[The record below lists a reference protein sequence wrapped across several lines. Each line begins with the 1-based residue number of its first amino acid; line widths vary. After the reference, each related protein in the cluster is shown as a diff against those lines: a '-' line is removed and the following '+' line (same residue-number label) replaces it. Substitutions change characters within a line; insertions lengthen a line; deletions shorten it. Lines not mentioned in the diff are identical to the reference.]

1 MKHIK
6 IFEDFSGFGGAGMGM
21 RPGFGGASK
30 YLIGYFA
37 TGGYGA
43 HPGIVTEDDLES
55 NGWSESGSGSGSW
68 SCDGGLMFQVT
79 SQSTEI
85 PQALLCIG
93 SDESGDWK
101 IDPITKQKADAI
113 YNVGGTPDYIFD
125 DFDTDAPVHGEM
137 GEIKRIAGISGQEG
151 ITTINVIQ
159 HIEPNMIYWSDNP
172 EQSHGY
178 WESENSRPMSVEE
191 FTSENSY

>member
-6 IFEDFSGFGGAGMGM
+6 IFEDFSGFGGA
-21 RPGFGGASK
+21 SK
-30 YLIGYFA
+30 YLIGYFG

-55 NGWSESGSGSGSW
+55 NGWSESGSGSW
-68 SCDGGLMFQVT
+68 VLPNNFYFQVT

-125 DFDTDAPVHGEM
+125 DFDMDAPVHGEM
-137 GEIKRIAGISGQEG
+137 YKIKRIAGISDQEG

-178 WESENSRPMSVEE
+178 WEADGARPMSVEE
-191 FTSENSY
+191 FSSMNP